1 MFGRERF
8 EPRMRDITHHPDA
21 RSWVASANAADSDFP
36 IQNLP
41 FGRFRHNPLEPW
53 QIGVAIGDRV
63 LDLYAIGLIDHNDM
77 RRLMD
82 APADARRELRLA
94 LWQGLSEGSSLEK
107 MWADALLRQTEVEL
121 GVPCEVS
128 AFTRFED
135 SSPWA
140 PMASAGRA
148 SSVAASGQQFHRP
161 HGLLLAQGPE
171 PAREASAD
179 PVISP
184 QLGVTRQLVFEEGL
198 AAWARAGV
206 AQGAPVSIAEAESC
220 IAGLTLI
227 NDWCARDLGPSALD
241 ARSFATTT
249 SPWLVTP
256 EALAPFRAPHDR
268 AAPAHL
274 DCATNRTRGGL
285 LVHIEVWLQTAAR
298 GAAGQPA
305 VRLAQS
311 DTARLGWT
319 LAQLVAQHTLGGCS
333 LRTGDVLGTA
343 GLNPGAGKGGLVQD
357 GDTIIL
363 RGACVAAGARRIGF
377 GECRSTVLA
386 AVKRQGA

>member
-1 MFGRERF
+1 
-8 EPRMRDITHHPDA
+8 
-21 RSWVASANAADSDFP
+21 
-36 IQNLP
+36 
-41 FGRFRHNPLEPW
+41 
-53 QIGVAIGDRV
+53 V

-82 APADARRELRLA
+82 APSDARRELRLA

-161 HGLLLAQGPE
+161 HGLLLTQGPE

-206 AQGAPVSIAEAESC
+206 AQGAPVSIAEAESY

-227 NDWCARDLGPSALD
+227 NDWCARN
-241 ARSFATTT
+241 
-249 SPWLVTP
+249 
-256 EALAPFRAPHDR
+256 PH
-268 AAPAHL
+268 
-274 DCATNRTRGGL
+274 GL
-285 LVHIEVWLQTAAR
+285 RHYTDYPQA
-298 GAAGQPA
+298 
-305 VRLAQS
+305 
-311 DTARLGWT
+311 
-319 LAQLVAQHTLGGCS
+319 
-333 LRTGDVLGTA
+333 
-343 GLNPGAGKGGLVQD
+343 
-357 GDTIIL
+357 
-363 RGACVAAGARRIGF
+363 
-377 GECRSTVLA
+377 
-386 AVKRQGA
+386 